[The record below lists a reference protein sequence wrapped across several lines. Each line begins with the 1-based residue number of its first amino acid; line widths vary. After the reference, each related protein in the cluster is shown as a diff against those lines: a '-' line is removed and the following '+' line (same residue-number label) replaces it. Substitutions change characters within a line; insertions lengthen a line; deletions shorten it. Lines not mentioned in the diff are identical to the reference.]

1 MAFTALRDMRPFSQL
16 MFSLFI
22 MIASVLFLSIIAL
35 IIAIP
40 IWGLDMVMNLP
51 TINENTSKSAINF
64 LKYIQVTQAFGLFI
78 VPSIVLGKLFK
89 GNCSAYLHLNKTFGL
104 QSVILILI
112 MMFLSGPF
120 INLISEINAS
130 MVFPDFLS
138 GVEDWMRNKEDQ
150 LTEVT
155 MAFLAVEGISGLL
168 FNLFMI
174 AMLPAIGEELL
185 FRGVFQNIFTRM
197 TKNSHWAVWIT
208 AFFFSAFHFQFYG
221 FVPRMLLGAAFGYL
235 LVWSGSM
242 WLPIIAHFIN
252 NAISVIG
259 IYMVDKGLLNS
270 KVEELGSTTDSYYMA
285 AISIGIVILLLMMI
299 KKQNSANAL
308 PVRSKTN

>member
-1 MAFTALRDMRPFSQL
+1 MAFTALRDMKPFSQL
-16 MFSLFI
+16 MFSIFI
-22 MIASVLFLSIIAL
+22 MVACVLFLSIIAL

-51 TINENTSKSAINF
+51 AIEENTSKSAINF
-64 LKYIQVTQAFGLFI
+64 LKYLQVTQAFGLFI
-78 VPSIVLGKLFK
+78 IPSIIVGKLFK
-89 GNCSAYLHLNKTFGL
+89 GSYSDYLHLNKKFGT
-104 QSVILILI
+104 QSVILILV
-112 MMFLSGPF
+112 MMFLSGPLV
-120 INLISEINAS
+120 NLIGELNAS

-155 MAFLAVEGISGLL
+155 MAFLAVDGVSGLL

-174 AMLPAIGEELL
+174 ALLPAIGEELL

-197 TKNSHWAVWIT
+197 TRNSHWAIWIT
-208 AFFFSAFHFQFYG
+208 AFIFSAFHFQFYG
-221 FVPRMLLGAAFGYL
+221 FVPRLLLGAVFGYL

-259 IYMVDKGLLNS
+259 IYMVDKGILDS

-285 AISIGIVILLLMMI
+285 AISLGLVVLMLAMI
-299 KKQNSANAL
+299 KKQNSGNEL
-308 PVRSKTN
+308 LVKSEFS